1 MMMAT
6 ATTTTLQEPS
16 RLLYHST
23 CHRLVLKL
31 TTPVST
37 VKPARFNK
45 LMKFLD
51 LDVIKNFFKPTA
63 TVCIIAEIVGWIT
76 ADNEH

>member
-6 ATTTTLQEPS
+6 ATTTTLQEP
-16 RLLYHST
+16 YHST
-23 CHRLVLKL
+23 CHRHVLLKL
-31 TTPVST
+31 TTPIST